1 MYNIDFGVV
10 GKRIAHRRKELKLT
24 QWEVEEIADI
34 TQKHLSN
41 LERASSGLSI
51 DVLMRLCE
59 ALQVTPDYLLLGTTG
74 YTTPEANE
82 IESRVERMSPKQR
95 ELALSLM
102 DWILTQDI

>member
-59 ALQVTPDYLLLGTTG
+59 ALQTTPNYLLMGSTG
-74 YTTPEANE
+74 YTNPEADE

-102 DWILTQDI
+102 DWVLTQKL

>member
-1 MYNIDFGVV
+1 MYNIDFELV

-34 TQKHLSN
+34 TQKYLSN

-51 DVLMRLCE
+51 DVLMCLCE
-59 ALQVTPDYLLLGTTG
+59 ALQVTPDYLLLGSTG
-74 YTTPEANE
+74 YTNPDANE

-95 ELALSLM
+95 GLALSLM
-102 DWILTQDI
+102 DWILTQNI